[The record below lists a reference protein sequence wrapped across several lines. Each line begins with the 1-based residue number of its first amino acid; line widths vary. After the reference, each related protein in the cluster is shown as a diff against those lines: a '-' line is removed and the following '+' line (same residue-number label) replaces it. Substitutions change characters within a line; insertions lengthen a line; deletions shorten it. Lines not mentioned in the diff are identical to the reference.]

1 MKFKIKKVGNY
12 FVAHDI
18 TDKKR
23 TYGRINIQTGKFVG
37 DTRCLVVLTE
47 HNDKFKQSLI
57 DEVLEEIKKDI
68 ASGDLTAIE
77 ELLRFTPYKNLMA
90 YLP

>member
-1 MKFKIKKVGNY
+1 MKFNIKKVGNFFIAY
-12 FVAHDI
+12 DV
-18 TDKKR
+18 TDKKKS
-23 TYGRINIQTGKFVG
+23 YGRINIQTGKFVG
-37 DTRCLVVLTE
+37 NTRCLVVLTE

-68 ASGDLTAIE
+68 ANGDLTAIE